1 MDAFYKYRY
10 SIIAGTFAAGGSF
23 FGKLP
28 TFLVEKQYLSHLP
41 LNNSAYATSLE
52 YVFRV
57 LPILLMIL
65 CNVMNWRYFLK
76 ALQTAE
82 QTIFVTV
89 LTTATNYIV
98 SFVLAS
104 FIYQE
109 VITFLSTIGTTFII
123 GGLWFLCSSQEINK
137 KSK

>member
-98 SFVLAS
+98 SLHS
-104 FIYQE
+104 FI
-109 VITFLSTIGTTFII
+109 
-123 GGLWFLCSSQEINK
+123 K
-137 KSK
+137 KSSPFYLQLVPHLLLEGCGFCAVVKR